1 MEDYTEYSLHRLH
14 KALTK
19 AEKEEDDHDET
30 TPEAGQEAAHKQQ
43 GVVIR
48 QKVKTIDKE
57 IARREKEEAN
67 AKAATIQ
74 PQTKAVQGGGG
85 GLNTGQLNMRIKLV
99 ENAISELNT
108 FGSGCE
114 VSTFVRDVKNKVH
127 LANCAT
133 SKEYMLERLVTRLS
147 PEYQTR
153 YFTNT
158 QTTPIKTI
166 DSFLEY
172 VKETYTSCKS
182 IFQYF
187 ESIDNFE
194 RGTEDGSIR
203 DYASRV
209 RNEIFE
215 IETIIDSKYKVVANK
230 KDPSADGVLGKT
242 GVYKLLTGM
251 VVLRSLKQ
259 DRELY
264 NHVISRIDDCLD
276 GDEIA
281 NIAEAFY
288 ERKQTDD
295 PLLSKLAPSVNYV
308 NKRGKGKGGPKSN
321 TDKLPCFKFFDGNC
335 NNDNCSFAHRKITQS
350 EADGFG
356 YQKWKKMV
364 TKNAKKKSK
373 ADATEEKEPDLG
385 AAFVHGGQGFRY

>member
-19 AEKEEDDHDET
+19 AEKEEEDYEET

-48 QKVKTIDKE
+48 QKVKNIDKE
-57 IARREKEEAN
+57 IARREKEKEEAN

-74 PQTKAVQGGGG
+74 PKTNAVQSGGGG
-85 GLNTGQLNMRIKLV
+85 VNTGQLNMRIKLV

-153 YFTNT
+153 YFAYTKIK
-158 QTTPIKTI
+158 PIKTI

-194 RGTEDGSIR
+194 RGSEDGSIR

-281 NIAEAFY
+281 NIAEAFK

-295 PLLSKLAPSVNYV
+295 PLLSSLAPVVNHV
-308 NKRGKGKGGPKSN
+308 KGGKSLKN
-321 TDKLPCFKFFDGNC
+321 GGSRPCFFNFDGLC
-335 NNDNCSFAHRKITQS
+335 DRGDNCWFDHGQFSQAEVNAH
-350 EADGFG
+350 G
-356 YQKWKKMV
+356 YEKWKMGRSGQNSTDGESGKDQEQV
-364 TKNAKKKSK
+364 NFVR
-373 ADATEEKEPDLG
+373 G
-385 AAFVHGGQGFRY
+385 AGTFHF